1 MTVAEYLDY
10 WLAELL
16 PGTVK
21 ASTTL
26 RSARGRDPASP
37 TVTDEA
43 RPRAANGWDSVSS
56 QVVAARRSNSGSDRS
71 CRRPTTP

>member
-1 MTVAEYLDY
+1 MNAGQMTVADYLDY

-43 RPRAANGWDSVSS
+43 RPRAANGWDSVST
-56 QVVAARRSNSGSDRS
+56 QVTDASGSNVGSNR
-71 CRRPTTP
+71 